1 MINLILSL
9 LLIFPLV
16 FQKNLVILF
25 IQFILMIIFAFIR
38 KKRVKILPS
47 FFITL
52 SLVIFSLLSPFGKVW
67 FSIGNFTI
75 TEGAFLLG
83 LKKSFVL
90 CGMVFISQ
98 IATSFEFN
106 IKGNFGKMISEVFYW
121 FSIFSDFSKK
131 AKSESKLLIDEKKKS
146 KLSLKSIDEYLCDLY
161 FKEKESIY
169 TEKKDVQ
176 KNNSIFWSIILVFAN
191 ILFFTCQHFVIII
204 GVHL

>member
-16 FQKNLVILF
+16 FQKNLVILYN
-25 IQFILMIIFAFIR
+25 QFFLMIIFAFIR

-52 SLVIFSLLSPFGKVW
+52 SLVFFSLLSPFGKVW

-131 AKSESKLLIDEKKKS
+131 AKSESKLQINEKKKS
-146 KLSLKSIDEYLCDLY
+146 KLSLKSIDEYLCELY
-161 FKEKESIY
+161 FEEKQE
-169 TEKKDVQ
+169 
-176 KNNSIFWSIILVFAN
+176 KNNNAHKTEETGEMFWTILL
-191 ILFFTCQHFVIII
+191 ILLNSLFYFLI
-204 GVHL
+204 

>member
-25 IQFILMIIFAFIR
+25 IQFFSMIIFAFIR

-52 SLVIFSLLSPFGKVW
+52 SLVFFSLLSPFGKVW

-131 AKSESKLLIDEKKKS
+131 AKSESKLQINEKKKS
-146 KLSLKSIDEYLCDLY
+146 KLSLKFIDEYLCELY
-161 FKEKESIY
+161 FEEKQE
-169 TEKKDVQ
+169 
-176 KNNSIFWSIILVFAN
+176 KNNNAHKTEESGEKFWTILL
-191 ILFFTCQHFVIII
+191 ILLNCLFYFLI
-204 GVHL
+204 

>member
-1 MINLILSL
+1 
-9 LLIFPLV
+9 
-16 FQKNLVILF
+16 
-25 IQFILMIIFAFIR
+25 MIIFAFIR
-38 KKRVKILPS
+38 KKRVKLLPS

-52 SLVIFSLLSPFGKVW
+52 SLVFFSLLSPFGKVW

-83 LKKSFVL
+83 LKKSFML

-131 AKSESKLLIDEKKKS
+131 AKSESKLQINEKKKS
-146 KLSLKSIDEYLCDLY
+146 KLSLKSIDEYLCELY
-161 FKEKESIY
+161 FEEKQE
-169 TEKKDVQ
+169 
-176 KNNSIFWSIILVFAN
+176 KNNNAHKTEETGEMFWTILL
-191 ILFFTCQHFVIII
+191 ILLNSLFYFLI
-204 GVHL
+204 

>member
-25 IQFILMIIFAFIR
+25 IQFVSMIIFAFIR
-38 KKRVKILPS
+38 KKRVKLLPS

-52 SLVIFSLLSPFGKVW
+52 SLVFFSLLSPFGKVW

-131 AKSESKLLIDEKKKS
+131 AKSESKLQINEKKKS
-146 KLSLKSIDEYLCDLY
+146 KLSLKSIDEYLCELY
-161 FKEKESIY
+161 FEEKQE
-169 TEKKDVQ
+169 
-176 KNNSIFWSIILVFAN
+176 KNNNAHKTEESGEKFWTILL
-191 ILFFTCQHFVIII
+191 ILLNCLFYFLI
-204 GVHL
+204 

>member
-25 IQFILMIIFAFIR
+25 IQFILVIIFAFIR

-52 SLVIFSLLSPFGKVW
+52 SLVFFSLLSPFGKVW

-131 AKSESKLLIDEKKKS
+131 AKSESKLQINEKKKS
-146 KLSLKSIDEYLCDLY
+146 KLSLKSIDEYLCELY
-161 FKEKESIY
+161 FEEKQ
-169 TEKKDVQ
+169 EKK
-176 KNNSIFWSIILVFAN
+176 NNAHKTEESGEKFWTILL
-191 ILFFTCQHFVIII
+191 ILLNSLFYFLI
-204 GVHL
+204 

>member
-16 FQKNLVILF
+16 FQKNLVILYN
-25 IQFILMIIFAFIR
+25 QFFLMIIFAFIR

-52 SLVIFSLLSPFGKVW
+52 SLVFFSLLSPFGKVW

-98 IATSFEFN
+98 IATSFEIN

-131 AKSESKLLIDEKKKS
+131 AKSESKLQINENKKS
-146 KLSLKSIDEYLCDLY
+146 KLSLKSIDEYLCELY
-161 FKEKESIY
+161 FEEKQE
-169 TEKKDVQ
+169 
-176 KNNSIFWSIILVFAN
+176 KNNNAHKIEESGEKFWTILL
-191 ILFFTCQHFVIII
+191 ILLNCLFYFLI
-204 GVHL
+204 

>member
-52 SLVIFSLLSPFGKVW
+52 SLVFFSLLSPFGKVW

-131 AKSESKLLIDEKKKS
+131 AKSESKLQINEKKKS
-146 KLSLKSIDEYLCDLY
+146 KLSLKSIDEYLNELY
-161 FKEKESIY
+161 FEEKQ
-169 TEKKDVQ
+169 EKK
-176 KNNSIFWSIILVFAN
+176 NNAHKTEESGEKFWTILL
-191 ILFFTCQHFVIII
+191 ILLNCLFYFLI
-204 GVHL
+204 

>member
-16 FQKNLVILF
+16 LQKNLVILF

-52 SLVIFSLLSPFGKVW
+52 SLVFFSLLSPFGKVW

-131 AKSESKLLIDEKKKS
+131 AKSESKLQINENKKS
-146 KLSLKSIDEYLCDLY
+146 KLSLKSIDEYLCELY
-161 FKEKESIY
+161 FEEKQE
-169 TEKKDVQ
+169 
-176 KNNSIFWSIILVFAN
+176 KNNNAHKTEESGEKFWTILL
-191 ILFFTCQHFVIII
+191 ILLNCLFYFLI
-204 GVHL
+204 

>member
-25 IQFILMIIFAFIR
+25 IQFFSMIIFAFIR

-52 SLVIFSLLSPFGKVW
+52 SLVFFSLLSPFGKVW

-131 AKSESKLLIDEKKKS
+131 AKAEPKLQINEKKKS
-146 KLSLKSIDEYLCDLY
+146 KLSLKSIDEYLCELY
-161 FKEKESIY
+161 FEEKQE
-169 TEKKDVQ
+169 
-176 KNNSIFWSIILVFAN
+176 KNNNTHKTEESGEKFWTILL
-191 ILFFTCQHFVIII
+191 ILLNCLFYFLI
-204 GVHL
+204 

>member
-16 FQKNLVILF
+16 LQKNLVILYN
-25 IQFILMIIFAFIR
+25 QFFLMIIFAFIR

-52 SLVIFSLLSPFGKVW
+52 SLVFFSLLSPFGKVW

-131 AKSESKLLIDEKKKS
+131 AKSESKLQINENKKS
-146 KLSLKSIDEYLCDLY
+146 KLSLKSIDEYLCELY
-161 FKEKESIY
+161 FEEKQE
-169 TEKKDVQ
+169 
-176 KNNSIFWSIILVFAN
+176 KNNNAHKTEESGEMFWTILL
-191 ILFFTCQHFVIII
+191 ILLNCLFYFLI
-204 GVHL
+204 

>member
-25 IQFILMIIFAFIR
+25 IQFFSMIIFAFIR

-52 SLVIFSLLSPFGKVW
+52 SLVFFSLLSPFGKVW

-131 AKSESKLLIDEKKKS
+131 AKSESKLQINEKKKS
-146 KLSLKSIDEYLCDLY
+146 KLSLKSIDEYLCELY
-161 FKEKESIY
+161 FEEKQE
-169 TEKKDVQ
+169 
-176 KNNSIFWSIILVFAN
+176 KNNNTHKTEESGEKFWTILL
-191 ILFFTCQHFVIII
+191 ILLNCLFYFLI
-204 GVHL
+204 

>member
-16 FQKNLVILF
+16 FQKNLVILYN
-25 IQFILMIIFAFIR
+25 QFFLMIIFAFIR

-52 SLVIFSLLSPFGKVW
+52 SLVFFSLLSPFGKVW

-131 AKSESKLLIDEKKKS
+131 AKSESKLQINEKKKS
-146 KLSLKSIDEYLCDLY
+146 KLSLKSIDEYLCELY
-161 FKEKESIY
+161 FEEKQE
-169 TEKKDVQ
+169 
-176 KNNSIFWSIILVFAN
+176 KNNNAHKTEESGEKFWTILL
-191 ILFFTCQHFVIII
+191 ILLNCLFYFLI
-204 GVHL
+204 

>member
-16 FQKNLVILF
+16 FQKNLVILYN
-25 IQFILMIIFAFIR
+25 QFFLMIIFAFIR
-38 KKRVKILPS
+38 KKRVKLLPS

-52 SLVIFSLLSPFGKVW
+52 SLVFFSLLSPFGKVW

-131 AKSESKLLIDEKKKS
+131 AKSESKLQINENKKS
-146 KLSLKSIDEYLCDLY
+146 KLSLKSID
-161 FKEKESIY
+161 
-169 TEKKDVQ
+169 
-176 KNNSIFWSIILVFAN
+176 
-191 ILFFTCQHFVIII
+191 
-204 GVHL
+204 

>member
-25 IQFILMIIFAFIR
+25 IQFVSMIIFAFIR
-38 KKRVKILPS
+38 KKRVKLLPS

-52 SLVIFSLLSPFGKVW
+52 SLVFFSLLSPFGKVW

-83 LKKSFVL
+83 LKKSFML

-131 AKSESKLLIDEKKKS
+131 AKSESKLQINEKKKS
-146 KLSLKSIDEYLCDLY
+146 KLSLKSIDEYLCELY
-161 FKEKESIY
+161 FEEKQE
-169 TEKKDVQ
+169 
-176 KNNSIFWSIILVFAN
+176 KNNNAHKTEESGEKFWTILL
-191 ILFFTCQHFVIII
+191 ILLNCLFYFLI
-204 GVHL
+204 

>member
-52 SLVIFSLLSPFGKVW
+52 SLVFFSLLSPFGKVW

-131 AKSESKLLIDEKKKS
+131 AKSESKLQINEKKKS
-146 KLSLKSIDEYLCDLY
+146 KLSLKSIDEYLCELY
-161 FKEKESIY
+161 FEEKQE
-169 TEKKDVQ
+169 
-176 KNNSIFWSIILVFAN
+176 KNNNAHKTEESGEKFWTILL
-191 ILFFTCQHFVIII
+191 ILLNCLFYFLI
-204 GVHL
+204 

>member
-25 IQFILMIIFAFIR
+25 IQFVSMIIFAFIR
-38 KKRVKILPS
+38 KKRVKLLPS

-52 SLVIFSLLSPFGKVW
+52 SLVFFSLLSPFGKVW

-83 LKKSFVL
+83 LKKSFML

-131 AKSESKLLIDEKKKS
+131 AKSESKLQINEKKKS
-146 KLSLKSIDEYLCDLY
+146 KLSLKSIDEYLCELY
-161 FKEKESIY
+161 FEEKQE
-169 TEKKDVQ
+169 
-176 KNNSIFWSIILVFAN
+176 KNNNAHKTEETGEMFWTILL
-191 ILFFTCQHFVIII
+191 ILLNSLFYFLI
-204 GVHL
+204 

>member
-16 FQKNLVILF
+16 LQKNLVILF
-25 IQFILMIIFAFIR
+25 IQFFSMIIFAFIR

-52 SLVIFSLLSPFGKVW
+52 SLVFFSLLSPFGKVW

-131 AKSESKLLIDEKKKS
+131 AKSESKLQINEKKKS
-146 KLSLKSIDEYLCDLY
+146 KLSLKSIDEYLCELY
-161 FKEKESIY
+161 FEEKQEKNKNAHKTEESG
-169 TEKKDVQ
+169 EK
-176 KNNSIFWSIILVFAN
+176 FWTILL
-191 ILFFTCQHFVIII
+191 ILLNCLFYFLI
-204 GVHL
+204 

>member
-52 SLVIFSLLSPFGKVW
+52 SLVFFSLLSPFGKVW

-131 AKSESKLLIDEKKKS
+131 AKSESKLQINEKKKS
-146 KLSLKSIDEYLCDLY
+146 KLSLKSIDEYLCELY
-161 FKEKESIY
+161 FEEKQE
-169 TEKKDVQ
+169 
-176 KNNSIFWSIILVFAN
+176 KNNNAHKTEETGEMFWTILL
-191 ILFFTCQHFVIII
+191 ILLNSLFYFLI
-204 GVHL
+204 

>member
-16 FQKNLVILF
+16 LQKNLVILF
-25 IQFILMIIFAFIR
+25 IQFFLMIIFAFIR

-52 SLVIFSLLSPFGKVW
+52 SLVFFSLLSPFGKVW

-131 AKSESKLLIDEKKKS
+131 AKSESKLQINEKKKS
-146 KLSLKSIDEYLCDLY
+146 KLSLKSIDEYLCELY
-161 FKEKESIY
+161 FEEKQE
-169 TEKKDVQ
+169 
-176 KNNSIFWSIILVFAN
+176 KNNNAHKTEESGEKFWTILL
-191 ILFFTCQHFVIII
+191 ILLNCLFYFLI
-204 GVHL
+204 

>member
-16 FQKNLVILF
+16 LQKNLVILYN
-25 IQFILMIIFAFIR
+25 QFFLMIIFAFIR

-47 FFITL
+47 FFITI
-52 SLVIFSLLSPFGKVW
+52 SLVFFSLLSPFGKVW
-67 FSIGNFTI
+67 FSIGSFTI

-131 AKSESKLLIDEKKKS
+131 AKSESKLQINEKNKS
-146 KLSLKSIDEYLCDLY
+146 KLSLKFIDEYLNELY
-161 FKEKESIY
+161 FEEKQE
-169 TEKKDVQ
+169 
-176 KNNSIFWSIILVFAN
+176 KNNNAHKTEESGEKFWTILL
-191 ILFFTCQHFVIII
+191 ILLNCLFYFLI
-204 GVHL
+204 

>member
-52 SLVIFSLLSPFGKVW
+52 SLVFFSLLSPFGKVW

-131 AKSESKLLIDEKKKS
+131 AKSESKLQINEKKKS
-146 KLSLKSIDEYLCDLY
+146 KLSLKFIDEYLCELY
-161 FKEKESIY
+161 FEEKQE
-169 TEKKDVQ
+169 
-176 KNNSIFWSIILVFAN
+176 KNNNAHKTEESGEKFWTILL
-191 ILFFTCQHFVIII
+191 ILLNCLFYFLI
-204 GVHL
+204 

>member
-1 MINLILSL
+1 MINIILSL

-25 IQFILMIIFAFIR
+25 IQFVSMIIFAFIR
-38 KKRVKILPS
+38 KKRVKLLPS

-52 SLVIFSLLSPFGKVW
+52 SLVFFSLLSPFGKVW

-146 KLSLKSIDEYLCDLY
+146 KLSLKSIDEYLCELY
-161 FKEKESIY
+161 FEEKQE
-169 TEKKDVQ
+169 
-176 KNNSIFWSIILVFAN
+176 KNNNAHKTEETGEMFWTILL
-191 ILFFTCQHFVIII
+191 ILLNSLFYFLI
-204 GVHL
+204 

>member
-16 FQKNLVILF
+16 FQKNLVILYN
-25 IQFILMIIFAFIR
+25 QFFLMIIFAFIR

-52 SLVIFSLLSPFGKVW
+52 SLVFFSLLSPFGKVW

-98 IATSFEFN
+98 IATSFEIN

-131 AKSESKLLIDEKKKS
+131 AKSESKLQINEKKKS
-146 KLSLKSIDEYLCDLY
+146 KLSLKSIDEYLCELY
-161 FKEKESIY
+161 FDEKQ
-169 TEKKDVQ
+169 D
-176 KNNSIFWSIILVFAN
+176 KNNNAHKTEESGEKFWTILL
-191 ILFFTCQHFVIII
+191 ILLNCLFYFLI
-204 GVHL
+204 

>member
-16 FQKNLVILF
+16 VQKNLVILF
-25 IQFILMIIFAFIR
+25 IQFFSMIIFAFIR

-52 SLVIFSLLSPFGKVW
+52 SLVFFSLLSPFGKVW

-131 AKSESKLLIDEKKKS
+131 AKSESKLQINENKKS
-146 KLSLKSIDEYLCDLY
+146 KLSLKSIDEYLCELY
-161 FKEKESIY
+161 FEEKQE
-169 TEKKDVQ
+169 
-176 KNNSIFWSIILVFAN
+176 KNNNAHKTEESDEKFWTILL
-191 ILFFTCQHFVIII
+191 ILLNCLFYFLI
-204 GVHL
+204 

>member
-16 FQKNLVILF
+16 FQKNLVILYN
-25 IQFILMIIFAFIR
+25 QFFLMIIFAFIR

-52 SLVIFSLLSPFGKVW
+52 SLVFFSLLSPFGKVW

-98 IATSFEFN
+98 IATSFEIN

-131 AKSESKLLIDEKKKS
+131 AKSESKLQINENKKS
-146 KLSLKSIDEYLCDLY
+146 KLSLKSIDEYLCELY
-161 FKEKESIY
+161 FEEKQE
-169 TEKKDVQ
+169 
-176 KNNSIFWSIILVFAN
+176 KNNNAHKTEEFGEKFWTFLLILLN
-191 ILFFTCQHFVIII
+191 CLFYFLI
-204 GVHL
+204 

>member
-16 FQKNLVILF
+16 LQKNLLILF

-52 SLVIFSLLSPFGKVW
+52 SLVFFSLLSPFGKVW

-146 KLSLKSIDEYLCDLY
+146 KLSLKSIDEYLCELY
-161 FKEKESIY
+161 FEEKQE
-169 TEKKDVQ
+169 
-176 KNNSIFWSIILVFAN
+176 KNNNAHKTEESSEKFWTILL
-191 ILFFTCQHFVIII
+191 ILLNCLFYFLI
-204 GVHL
+204 

>member
-1 MINLILSL
+1 MINIILSL

-52 SLVIFSLLSPFGKVW
+52 SLVFFSLLSPFGKVW

-98 IATSFEFN
+98 IATSFEIN

-131 AKSESKLLIDEKKKS
+131 AKSESKLQINEKKKS
-146 KLSLKSIDEYLCDLY
+146 KLSLKSIDEYLCELY
-161 FKEKESIY
+161 FEEKQ
-169 TEKKDVQ
+169 D
-176 KNNSIFWSIILVFAN
+176 KNNNAHKTEESGEKFWTILL
-191 ILFFTCQHFVIII
+191 ILLNCLFYFLI
-204 GVHL
+204 

>member
-16 FQKNLVILF
+16 FQKNLVILYN
-25 IQFILMIIFAFIR
+25 QFVSMIIFAFIR
-38 KKRVKILPS
+38 KKRVKLLPS

-52 SLVIFSLLSPFGKVW
+52 SLVFFSLLSPFGKVW

-131 AKSESKLLIDEKKKS
+131 AKSESKLQINEKKKS
-146 KLSLKSIDEYLCDLY
+146 KLSLKSIDEYLCELY
-161 FKEKESIY
+161 FEEKQE
-169 TEKKDVQ
+169 
-176 KNNSIFWSIILVFAN
+176 KNNNAHKTEETGEMFWTILL
-191 ILFFTCQHFVIII
+191 ILLNSLFYFLI
-204 GVHL
+204 

>member
-25 IQFILMIIFAFIR
+25 IQFILMIIFTFIR

-52 SLVIFSLLSPFGKVW
+52 SLVFFSLLSPFGKVW
-67 FSIGNFTI
+67 FSIGSFTI

-98 IATSFEFN
+98 ITTSFEFN

-131 AKSESKLLIDEKKKS
+131 AKSESKLQINENKKS
-146 KLSLKSIDEYLCDLY
+146 KLSLKSIDEYLCELY
-161 FKEKESIY
+161 FDEKQE
-169 TEKKDVQ
+169 
-176 KNNSIFWSIILVFAN
+176 KNNNAHKTEESGEKLWTILL
-191 ILFFTCQHFVIII
+191 ILLNSLFYFLI
-204 GVHL
+204 

>member
-25 IQFILMIIFAFIR
+25 IQFIIMIIFAFIR

-52 SLVIFSLLSPFGKVW
+52 SLVFFSLLSPFGKVW

-131 AKSESKLLIDEKKKS
+131 AKSEPKLLIDEKKKS
-146 KLSLKSIDEYLCDLY
+146 KLSLKSIDEYLCELY
-161 FKEKESIY
+161 FDEKQE
-169 TEKKDVQ
+169 
-176 KNNSIFWSIILVFAN
+176 KNNNAHKTEESGEKFWTILL
-191 ILFFTCQHFVIII
+191 ILLNSLFYFLI
-204 GVHL
+204 

>member
-25 IQFILMIIFAFIR
+25 IQFVSMIIFAFIR
-38 KKRVKILPS
+38 KKRVKLLPS

-52 SLVIFSLLSPFGKVW
+52 SLVFFSLLSPFGKVW

-83 LKKSFVL
+83 LKKSFML

-131 AKSESKLLIDEKKKS
+131 AKSESKLQIDEKKKS
-146 KLSLKSIDEYLCDLY
+146 KLSLKSIDEYLCELY
-161 FKEKESIY
+161 FEEKQE
-169 TEKKDVQ
+169 
-176 KNNSIFWSIILVFAN
+176 KNNNAHKTEESGEKFWTILL
-191 ILFFTCQHFVIII
+191 ILLNCLFYFLI
-204 GVHL
+204 

>member
-47 FFITL
+47 FFITI
-52 SLVIFSLLSPFGKVW
+52 SLVFFSLLSPFGKVW

-121 FSIFSDFSKK
+121 FSIFSDFSKS
-131 AKSESKLLIDEKKKS
+131 AKSKSKLLSDEKRKIN
-146 KLSLKSIDEYLCDLY
+146 LKSVDEYLCNLY
-161 FKEKESIY
+161 FQEKQEKTIDSNKPKENDKRFWTILLILLNCLFY
-169 TEKKDVQ
+169 FL
-176 KNNSIFWSIILVFAN
+176 IFSEGL
-191 ILFFTCQHFVIII
+191 
-204 GVHL
+204 

>member
-52 SLVIFSLLSPFGKVW
+52 SLVFFSLLSPFGKVW

-131 AKSESKLLIDEKKKS
+131 AKSESKLQINEKKKS
-146 KLSLKSIDEYLCDLY
+146 KLSLKSIDEYLCELY
-161 FKEKESIY
+161 FDEKQE
-169 TEKKDVQ
+169 
-176 KNNSIFWSIILVFAN
+176 KNNNAHKTEESGEKFWTILL
-191 ILFFTCQHFVIII
+191 ILLNCLFYFLI
-204 GVHL
+204 

>member
-1 MINLILSL
+1 
-9 LLIFPLV
+9 
-16 FQKNLVILF
+16 
-25 IQFILMIIFAFIR
+25 MIIFAFIR

-52 SLVIFSLLSPFGKVW
+52 SLVFFSLLSPFGKVW

-131 AKSESKLLIDEKKKS
+131 AKSESKHLIDEKKKS
-146 KLSLKSIDEYLCDLY
+146 KLSLKSIDEYLCELY
-161 FKEKESIY
+161 FEEKQEKNKNAHKTEESG
-169 TEKKDVQ
+169 EK
-176 KNNSIFWSIILVFAN
+176 FWTILL
-191 ILFFTCQHFVIII
+191 ILLNCLFYFLI
-204 GVHL
+204 

>member
-38 KKRVKILPS
+38 KKRVKLLPS

-52 SLVIFSLLSPFGKVW
+52 SLVFFSLLSPFGKVW

-131 AKSESKLLIDEKKKS
+131 AKSESKLQINENKKS
-146 KLSLKSIDEYLCDLY
+146 KLSLKSIDEYLCELY
-161 FKEKESIY
+161 FEEQQ
-169 TEKKDVQ
+169 E
-176 KNNSIFWSIILVFAN
+176 KNNNTHKTEESDEKFWTILL
-191 ILFFTCQHFVIII
+191 ILLNCLFYFLI
-204 GVHL
+204 